1 VLSVTDGSAVANGAG
16 VVRDCDG
23 KPTIIL
29 VGTGSEV
36 GLCVTAATELSKTG
50 EKCRVVSMPSWDRF
64 ERLTK
69 DQQQE
74 IFPKNVPVLSV
85 EAGVTMGWERYAD
98 QTVGINRFGTSAPGA
113 IALEKLG
120 ISLEAVVQ
128 ASNSLINDFKTQ

>member
-1 VLSVTDGSAVANGAG
+1 MLSVTDGSAVATGAG

-36 GLCVTAATELSKTG
+36 GLCVNAAGELSKTG

-64 ERLTK
+64 ERLSK
-69 DQQQE
+69 EQQRE
-74 IFPKNVPVLSV
+74 IFPKDVPVLSV

-98 QTVGINRFGTSAPGA
+98 QTIGINRFGTSAPGA

-120 ISLEAVVQ
+120 INLEAVLQ
-128 ASNSLINDFKTQ
+128 ASRSLIKDYKTQ